1 MTVMS
6 NKPDLIRFIEDQLGD
21 LDIRT
26 RLMFGECVIYCD
38 EKVVGFI
45 CDDTLFITPSAAD
58 SALFERTVPA
68 PPYPGAKDYRSVP
81 SDALEDRHWLQ
92 QAVQAT
98 ADALPVPSP
107 KKPRAKQTPTKQT
120 PTKQTPTKQMR
131 SPVRRDHPPR
141 SPGMSP

>member
-1 MTVMS
+1 MS
-6 NKPDLIRFIEDQLGD
+6 VVSNNPGMIRFIEDQLGD

-26 RLMFGECVIYCD
+26 RMMFGEGGLHRD

-81 SDALEDRHWLQ
+81 GDALEDRLWLQ

-98 ADALPVPSP
+98 ADALPVPHP
-107 KKPRAKQTPTKQT
+107 KKPRTKET
-120 PTKQTPTKQMR
+120 RR
-131 SPVRRDHPPR
+131 SVRRDHPPR
-141 SPGMSP
+141 SPGVSP